1 MRVRKISVRLKH
13 LQYDVFIERG
23 LLARAGKL
31 LSKLLPSKNSRCFIV
46 TVEAVWKHWGER
58 LSDSLEKAKIA
69 HAKIEILDGER
80 YKTLSSL
87 ERLAEQ
93 LSELRAD
100 RNSVILAFGGG
111 VIGDV
116 AGMLASV
123 YMRGIPVV
131 QIPTTLLAQVDA
143 SVGGKTGV
151 NLRAGK
157 NLLGTFHQPIAVLI
171 DPEILRTLPERE
183 FRSGLFE
190 VIKCGVIR
198 ERKLFEFMLEKRNQV
213 LEHHPDALERIIA
226 DSVSIKADVVAADEK
241 ESDLRRILN
250 FGHTVGHALEADT
263 SYKHFLHGE
272 AVGWGM
278 AAAAMI
284 GVAVHRTSSDV
295 ARNIVSA
302 VLAYSPL
309 PEVTSRGAEIAER
322 VMSDKK
328 TVGGTMHFVL
338 PRDIGKVE
346 IYNKVPKEAVMHA
359 VEHIRYLSRT

>member
-1 MRVRKISVRLKH
+1 MRVRKIPVRLKH
-13 LQYDVFIERG
+13 SQYDVFIERG
-23 LLARAGKL
+23 LLARTGKL
-31 LSKLLPSKNSRCFIV
+31 LSKLLPSKNSKCFIV
-46 TVEAVWKHWGER
+46 TVDAVWNHWGHR
-58 LSDSLEKAKIA
+58 LIESFDKAKIA
-69 HAKIEILDGER
+69 HAKIDLADGER
-80 YKTLSSL
+80 YKTLSNL

-93 LSELRAD
+93 LAEFHAD

-123 YMRGIPVV
+123 YMRGIQVV

-157 NLLGTFHQPIAVLI
+157 NLLGTFYQPLAVFI

-198 ERKLFEFMLEKRNQV
+198 ERKLFEFLLEKRSDV
-213 LEHHPDALERIIA
+213 LELNPDALERIIA
-226 DSVSIKADVVAADEK
+226 DSVSIKANVVVADEK
-241 ESDLRRILN
+241 ESNLRRILN

-309 PEVTSRGAEIAER
+309 PEVTSRGTDIAER
-322 VMSDKK
+322 IMSDKK
-328 TVGGTMHFVL
+328 TVDGKTHFVL
-338 PRDIGKVE
+338 PREIGKVE

>member
-1 MRVRKISVRLKH
+1 MRVRKIPVRLKH
-13 LQYDVFIERG
+13 SHYEVFIQRG
-23 LLARAGKL
+23 ILTHTGKL
-31 LSKLLPSKNSRCFIV
+31 LSKLLPSKNSKCFIV
-46 TVEAVWKHWGER
+46 SVEAVWKHWGQQ
-58 LSDSLEKAKIA
+58 LSESLEKAKIS
-69 HAKIEILDGER
+69 HAKIELADGER
-80 YKTLSSL
+80 YKNLSSL

-93 LSELRAD
+93 LAELRAD
-100 RNSVILAFGGG
+100 RHSVILAFGGG
-111 VIGDV
+111 VIGDI

-151 NLRAGK
+151 NLRSGK
-157 NLLGTFHQPIAVLI
+157 NLVGTFHQPLVVII
-171 DPEILRTLPERE
+171 DPELLRTLPERE

-198 ERKLFEFMLEKRNQV
+198 ERKLFEFMVEKRNQV
-213 LEHHPDALERIIA
+213 LELNPDALERIIA
-226 DSVSIKADVVAADEK
+226 DSISIKAEVVVADEK

-263 SYKHFLHGE
+263 AYKHFLHGE
-272 AVGWGM
+272 AVAWGM

-295 ARNIVSA
+295 ARHIVSA

-309 PEVTSRGAEIAER
+309 PEISSRGADIAER
-322 VMSDKK
+322 IAADKK
-328 TVGGTMHFVL
+328 TVDGTAHFVL

>member
-1 MRVRKISVRLKH
+1 MKKISVRLKQSPYQV
-13 LQYDVFIERG
+13 LIERG
-23 LLARAGKL
+23 ALERVGKL
-31 LSKLLPSKNSRCFIV
+31 ISKLLPARDSKCFIV
-46 TVEAVWKHWGER
+46 TVDSVWKHWGER
-58 LSDSLEKAKIA
+58 LSQSLHKAQIR
-69 HAKIEILDGER
+69 HTRLEVPDGER
-80 YKTLSSL
+80 YKGLAIV

-93 LSELRAD
+93 LADNHAD
-100 RNSVILAFGGG
+100 RNSVVLAFGGG
-111 VIGDV
+111 VIGDM
-116 AGMLASV
+116 AGLLASL
-123 YMRGIPVV
+123 YMRGIPVI

-157 NLLGTFHQPIAVLI
+157 NLVGTFHQPLAVII
-171 DPEILRTLPERE
+171 DPEVLRTLPERE

-198 ERKLFEFMLEKRNQV
+198 QRKLFDFMVECRNEV
-213 LEHHPDALERIIA
+213 LQQEPSALERLISE
-226 DSVSIKADVVAADEK
+226 SVQIKADVVAQDEK

-284 GVAVHRTSSDV
+284 GVAVHKTSSDV

-309 PEVTSRGAEIAER
+309 PEVNSRGIDIAER
-322 VMSDKK
+322 LMSDKK
-328 TVGGTMHFVL
+328 TVGGTPHFVL
-338 PRDIGKVE
+338 AREIGKVE
-346 IYNKVPKEAVMHA
+346 IYNKVPKETVMHA
-359 VEHIRYLSRT
+359 VDQLRFLSRN

>member
-1 MRVRKISVRLKH
+1 MRVRKIPVRLKQS
-13 LQYDVFIERG
+13 QYEVFIERG
-23 LLARAGKL
+23 LLSRAGKL
-31 LSKLLPSKNSRCFIV
+31 LSKLLPAKNSKCFIV
-46 TVEAVWKHWGER
+46 TIEAVWRHWGQQLIE
-58 LSDSLEKAKIA
+58 SLEKANIA
-69 HAKIEILDGER
+69 HAKVEIPEGER

-100 RNSVILAFGGG
+100 RNSVVLAFGGG

-116 AGMLASV
+116 AGMLASI

-143 SVGGKTGV
+143 SVGGKTGI

-157 NLLGTFHQPIAVLI
+157 NLLGTFHQPIAVII
-171 DPEILRTLPERE
+171 DPGILRTLPERE

-198 ERKLFEFMLEKRNQV
+198 ERKLFEFMVEKRNQV
-213 LEHHPDALERIIA
+213 LELHPDALERIIA
-226 DSVSIKADVVAADEK
+226 DSVSIKADVVVADER

-250 FGHTVGHALEADT
+250 FGHTIGHALEADT
-263 SYKHFLHGE
+263 SYKHYLHGE
-272 AVGWGM
+272 AVAWGM

-309 PEVTSRGAEIAER
+309 PEVTSRGTDIAER
-322 VMSDKK
+322 IMSDKK
-328 TVGGTMHFVL
+328 TVDGKTHFVI
-338 PRDIGKVE
+338 PREIGKVE

>member
-1 MRVRKISVRLKH
+1 MRVRKIPVRLKH
-13 LQYDVFIERG
+13 SQYQVFIERG
-23 LLARAGKL
+23 LLARMGKL
-31 LSKLLPSKNSRCFIV
+31 LSKLLPSKNSKCFIV
-46 TVEAVWKHWGER
+46 TVDAVWNHWGQR
-58 LSDSLEKAKIA
+58 LAESLDKAKIA
-69 HAKIEILDGER
+69 HTKIDLADGER

-93 LSELRAD
+93 LAESHAD

-123 YMRGIPVV
+123 YMRGVPVV

-157 NLLGTFHQPIAVLI
+157 NLLGTFHQPHAVFI

-213 LEHHPDALERIIA
+213 LELNPDALERIIA
-226 DSVSIKADVVAADEK
+226 DSVSIKANVVVADEK
-241 ESDLRRILN
+241 ESNLRRILN

-263 SYKHFLHGE
+263 SYKYFLHGE

-309 PEVTSRGAEIAER
+309 PEVTSRGADIAER
-322 VMSDKK
+322 IMSDKK
-328 TVGGTMHFVL
+328 TVNGTTHFVL

-359 VEHIRYLSRT
+359 VEHIRALSRT

>member
-1 MRVRKISVRLKH
+1 MRVRRIPVRLKH
-13 LQYDVFIERG
+13 SQYEVFIERG
-23 LLARAGKL
+23 VLARVGKL
-31 LSKLLPSKNSRCFIV
+31 VSKLLPSKNSKCFIV
-46 TVEAVWKHWGER
+46 TVEAVRKHWGQQ
-58 LSDSLEKAKIA
+58 LSESLDRAKIT
-69 HAKIEILDGER
+69 HFKIEIPDGER

-93 LSELRAD
+93 LAELHAD

-116 AGMLASV
+116 AAMLASV

-151 NLRAGK
+151 NLKSGK
-157 NLLGTFHQPIAVLI
+157 NLVGTFHQPRAVMI
-171 DPEILRTLPERE
+171 DPELLRTLPERE

-198 ERKLFEFMLEKRNQV
+198 QRKLFEFMVEKRNQV
-213 LEHHPDALERIIA
+213 LELDPEALERIIA
-226 DSVSIKADVVAADEK
+226 DAVSIKAEVVVADEK

-263 SYKHFLHGE
+263 AYKHFLHGE
-272 AVGWGM
+272 AVAWGM

-284 GVAVHRTSSDV
+284 GVAVQRTSSDV

-309 PEVTSRGAEIAER
+309 PEVTSRGADIAER
-322 VMSDKK
+322 IVSDKK
-328 TVGGTMHFVL
+328 TVDGTTHFVL
-338 PRDIGKVE
+338 PRAIGKVE

>member
-1 MRVRKISVRLKH
+1 MRVRKIPVRLKH
-13 LQYDVFIERG
+13 SHYDVFIQRG
-23 LLARAGKL
+23 ILTRIGQLLT
-31 LSKLLPSKNSRCFIV
+31 KLLPSKNSRCFIV
-46 TVEAVWKHWGER
+46 SVEAVWKHWGQL
-58 LSDSLEKAKIA
+58 LSESLEKAKIA
-69 HAKIEILDGER
+69 HAKIELADGER
-80 YKTLSSL
+80 YKNLSSL

-93 LSELRAD
+93 LAELRAD

-151 NLRAGK
+151 NLRSGK
-157 NLLGTFHQPIAVLI
+157 NLLGTFHQPLAVI
-171 DPEILRTLPERE
+171 VDPEILRTLPERE

-190 VIKCGVIR
+190 VITCGVIR
-198 ERKLFEFMLEKRNQV
+198 ERKLFEFMLDKRNQV
-213 LEHHPDALERIIA
+213 LELNPDALEKIIA
-226 DSVSIKADVVAADEK
+226 DSVIIKADVVVADEK

-263 SYKHFLHGE
+263 AYKHFLHGE
-272 AVGWGM
+272 AVAWGM

-284 GVAVHRTSSDV
+284 GIAVHRTSSDV
-295 ARNIVSA
+295 ARHIVSA

-309 PEVTSRGAEIAER
+309 PEVTSRGADIAER
-322 VMSDKK
+322 IVSDKK
-328 TVGGTMHFVL
+328 TVDGTTHFVL

>member
-1 MRVRKISVRLKH
+1 MRVRKIPVRLKH
-13 LQYDVFIERG
+13 SHYEVFIQRG
-23 LLARAGKL
+23 ILARTGKL

-46 TVEAVWKHWGER
+46 TVEAVWKHWGQQ
-58 LSDSLEKAKIA
+58 LSESLEKAKIA
-69 HAKIEILDGER
+69 HAKIELADGER
-80 YKTLSSL
+80 YKNLSSL

-93 LSELRAD
+93 LAELRAD

-157 NLLGTFHQPIAVLI
+157 NLLGTFHQPLAVI
-171 DPEILRTLPERE
+171 VDPEILRTLPERE

-198 ERKLFEFMLEKRNQV
+198 ERKLFEFMLDKRNQV
-213 LEHHPDALERIIA
+213 LELNPDALEKIIA
-226 DSVSIKADVVAADEK
+226 DSVIIKADVVVADEK

-263 SYKHFLHGE
+263 GYRHFLHGE

-284 GVAVHRTSSDV
+284 GTAVRKTSPEL
-295 ARNIVSA
+295 AQRIVSC
-302 VLAYSPL
+302 VLSYSPL
-309 PEVTSRGAEIAER
+309 PEVNSRAEDIVKR
-322 VMSDKK
+322 IRGDKK
-328 TVGGTMHFVL
+328 AVDGKVHFVL
-338 PRDIGKVE
+338 ATSVGKVA
-346 IYNKVPKEAVMHA
+346 IYNRVPDEVVAHA
-359 VEHIRYLSRT
+359 VQELHYLSRS

>member
-1 MRVRKISVRLKH
+1 MRVRKIPVRLKH
-13 LQYDVFIERG
+13 SQYEVFIERG
-23 LLARAGKL
+23 LLSRAGKL
-31 LSKLLPSKNSRCFIV
+31 LSKLLPAKNSKCFIV
-46 TVEAVWKHWGER
+46 TIEAVWRHWGQQ
-58 LSDSLEKAKIA
+58 LIDSLEKANIA
-69 HAKIEILDGER
+69 HAKVEIPDGER
-80 YKTLSSL
+80 YKTLSTL

-100 RNSVILAFGGG
+100 RNSVVLAFGGG
-111 VIGDV
+111 VIGDL

-157 NLLGTFHQPIAVLI
+157 NLLGTFHQPIAVII

-198 ERKLFEFMLEKRNQV
+198 ERKLFEFMMEKRNQV
-213 LEHHPDALERIIA
+213 LELHPDALERIIA
-226 DSVSIKADVVAADEK
+226 DSVSIKADVVVADEK

-250 FGHTVGHALEADT
+250 FGHTIGHALEADT

-309 PEVTSRGAEIAER
+309 PEVTSRGTDIAER
-322 VMSDKK
+322 VISDKK
-328 TVGGTMHFVL
+328 TIGGTTHFVL
-338 PRDIGKVE
+338 PREIGKVE
-346 IYNKVPKEAVMHA
+346 IYNKVPREAVMHA